1 MKKAC
6 INMIN
11 KCCNV
16 LWTKVKNT
24 QAKWKTVLWP
34 YKSKFDIFG
43 GKTCHDAMS
52 SDQRGE
58 GLSILFI
65 AF

>member
-1 MKKAC
+1 MFSGPK
-6 INMIN
+6 
-11 KCCNV
+11 
-16 LWTKVKNT
+16 LKNT

-34 YKSKFDIFG
+34 DKSKFEIFW

-58 GLSILFI
+58 GPSILFI
-65 AF
+65 GF